1 MWDVA
6 ICSGIVTYY
15 VTLSDANGTVITSV
29 AIRNFL
35 QFTFTD
41 LMSNTSYAV
50 TVLGANEFGNGT
62 AEMTIVTTGA
72 LPQDNEG
79 TNLYIHVVSPILK
92 LCVIYNYVLVHT

>member
-1 MWDVA
+1 MRWDDTA
-6 ICSGIVTYY
+6 GICSGLVTYF
-15 VTLSDANGTVITSV
+15 VTISNANGIVVASV

-62 AEMTIVTTGA
+62 TEMINVITGA
-72 LPQDNEG
+72 VPQDSEG
-79 TNLYIHVVSPILK
+79 IHLY
-92 LCVIYNYVLVHT
+92 N